1 MVAVLLYSLIVYPI
15 LSVAVRH
22 TAEEMRQV
30 GYNFYFK
37 HVPAEE
43 LAMLLEI
50 NEVGFQKF
58 NGTPHD
64 ERKGCF
70 MNYEQSSSKLFF
82 VGLDGSPQPYIGV
95 GCRGSTQPLN

>member
-1 MVAVLLYSLIVYPI
+1 MFIQFFRLLCG
-15 LSVAVRH
+15 H

-43 LAMLLEI
+43 QAMLLEI
-50 NEVGFQKF
+50 NEVGFEKF

-70 MNYEQSSSKLFF
+70 MNYEQSSSKLFLM
-82 VGLDGSPQPYIGV
+82 VLMAHRSPTLV
-95 GCRGSTQPLN
+95 